1 MEKKWYAL
9 YTKSKCE
16 KKVAELLSKKGVIN
30 YCPLNKKIRQWSD
43 RKKIILEP
51 LFPSYVFVFVEEPQ
65 IVMLK
70 KLSDNIVNPVF
81 WLGKPALIKGEEIQA
96 IRDFIEEYNSVRL
109 IKQKVNMN
117 DKVKII
123 NGPFNNIEAS
133 VNGFKNSMIS
143 LVLPSLGYMIL
154 SEISLSD
161 VEIIADFSI
170 DHEGKFNRSF
180 AI

>member
-1 MEKKWYAL
+1 MERKWYAL
-9 YTKSKCE
+9 YTKSKSE
-16 KKVAELLSKKGVIN
+16 KKVAELLSKKGIIN
-30 YCPLNKKIRQWSD
+30 YCPLNKKVRQWSD
-43 RKKIILEP
+43 RKKIIYEP

-65 IVMLK
+65 LIMLK
-70 KLSDNIVNPVF
+70 KLSDYIVNPVF

-96 IRDFIEEYNSVRL
+96 IKDFIEEYKSVRL
-109 IKQKVNMN
+109 IKQRVNIN

-133 VNGFKNSMIS
+133 VNGFKNNMIS

-154 SEISLSD
+154 SEISRSD
-161 VEIIADFSI
+161 VEIIGEFST
-170 DHEGKFNRSF
+170 DHDGLFNRSF